1 MFIQHVF
8 FRSEGSNEVTIIIK
22 ANRSVVLNF
31 FWKSTPAE
39 NLKKAIDPLPG
50 KYSQVQRFKI
60 IKCQE
65 DHRPP
70 KTY

>member
-39 NLKKAIDPLPG
+39 NLKSYIDPLPG
-50 KYSQVQRFKI
+50 KPVR
-60 IKCQE
+60 
-65 DHRPP
+65 
-70 KTY
+70 